1 MTKEEIKRI
10 EQQLCDMT
18 AEFCHKHINQE
29 YAQLCDKLIKKLGR
43 KRDVPFQR
51 GRIEIWAS
59 AIIYA
64 LGSINFLFDKSFDP
78 YIPPSVIHEH
88 FGTKNTTVTT
98 KASQIRKMLKLN
110 HFDPDFSTG
119 HMEESSPFNNIVMV
133 DGLLVPLSS
142 LPEDMQELVRY
153 ERSQGR
159 EIEFRSKRD

>member
-1 MTKEEIKRI
+1 MAKEEIKRI

-18 AEFCHKHINQE
+18 AEFCHKHINEE
-29 YAQLCDKLIKKLGR
+29 YVQLCDKLIKKLGR

-51 GRIEIWAS
+51 GKPEIWA
-59 AIIYA
+59 ATVVYTI
-64 LGSINFLFDKSFDP
+64 GSVNFLFDKSFKP
-78 YIPPSVIHEH
+78 CIPPGIIHEH

-98 KASQIRKMLKLN
+98 KATQIRKMLKIN
-110 HFDPDFSTG
+110 HFSQEFSTG

-133 DGLLVPLSS
+133 DGMLVPLSS

-159 EIEFRSKRD
+159 EIEFRSERD